1 MDELQA
7 IIGEALSSVYRRQLA
22 VFALTTALI
31 ATLILVL
38 DMVQAKLRDTTSLL
52 KVGYGAGTLPSV
64 CMWGVGAALAAYLG
78 GLLELF
84 NVESVNARI
93 IVGVSWPTVL
103 PRLLA
108 LADEAAGK
116 EPEPEQ
122 PAGGVTP

>member
-7 IIGEALSSVYRRQLA
+7 IIAEVLSSLYRRQLA
-22 VFALTTALI
+22 VFALTSALI
-31 ATLILVL
+31 ATSILVL
-38 DMVQAKLRDTTSLL
+38 DMVQAKLRDTTGVL
-52 KVGYGAGTLPSV
+52 KVGYGAGTWRTV
-64 CMWGVGAALAAYLG
+64 GMWSVGAALAAYLG

-84 NVESVNARI
+84 DVESANARI

-108 LADEAAGK
+108 LADT